1 MFEEDEEAIDLTP
14 IVNRFEE
21 MLRENTEFFFD
32 VQEFEALSDYYYDS
46 GKLNKAIRVV
56 EFAENQHPYCAS
68 FLVKKAQYFTAT
80 DQLEEAENELQKL
93 ESLSPG
99 SFDLFMA
106 RAAVQSKQGQHKKAI
121 QFFKDALK
129 RADFPEDVWPLI
141 AIEYQMLGN
150 YELSCKYLK
159 LTLEENPNDEI
170 AIYNI
175 ALCFDL
181 LEKTSEGITYFNRF
195 IDREPYSEIGW
206 YHLGI
211 LHAKNKEFDHAIRAV
226 DFALLIDETFM
237 AAYYEKARML
247 ERTFRYQEAA
257 DTYKASF
264 EFDGPTGFSYYKIAL
279 CYLKMHKPLKAK
291 SYLTKAIHEDEDLDE
306 AFYELAL
313 LNDER
318 KEKQEAIFN
327 IKKAIELDPDNW
339 DYLFTS
345 AEIHKR
351 SGLLNE
357 AEVIYKKLI
366 EDGYMDPDV
375 FIDYAELLFDLCEFE
390 EGMDILYKGVQ
401 LNPDSAD
408 MQYRLSGYL
417 YTLQESDEANIY
429 FEKALHID
437 PDRRMF
443 FFELFPK
450 LRQNA
455 AIRNMLTKFGKV

>member
-1 MFEEDEEAIDLTP
+1 MYEEDEEALDLTP
-14 IVNRFEE
+14 IVNRFER
-21 MLRENTEFFFD
+21 MLQENAEFFFD
-32 VQEFEALSDYYYDS
+32 VQEFEALSDYYFDS
-46 GKLNKAIRVV
+46 GKLNKALRVV
-56 EFAENQHPYCAS
+56 EIAENQHPYCAS
-68 FLVKKAQYFTAT
+68 FLVKKAQYFTAS
-80 DQLEEAENELQKL
+80 DQLDEAQNELEKL

-106 RAAVQSKQGQHKKAI
+106 RAALQSKQGNHKQAI
-121 QFFKDALK
+121 AFFKEAL
-129 RADFPEDVWPLI
+129 RNSDFPEDVWPLI

-181 LEKTSEGITYFNRF
+181 LEKTVEGISYFKRF
-195 IDREPYSEIGW
+195 TDREPYSEIAW
-206 YHLGI
+206 YHLAI
-211 LHAKNKEFDHAIRAV
+211 LYAKNKDFDEALRAI
-226 DFALLIDETFM
+226 DYALLIDETFM

-257 DTYKASF
+257 DTYLASF

-279 CYLKMHKPLKAK
+279 CYLKMHKPKKAR
-291 SYLTKAIHEDEDLDE
+291 SYFTKAIHEDADLDE

-313 LNDER
+313 LNDEEG
-318 KEKQEAIFN
+318 EKQEAIFN
-327 IKKAIELDPDNW
+327 IKKAMELDPDNW

-351 SGLLNE
+351 SGLLDE
-357 AEVIYKKLI
+357 AEVIYQKLI
-366 EDGYMDPDV
+366 EDGYLDPEV

-390 EGMDILYKGVQ
+390 EGMEILYKGVQ

-429 FEKALHID
+429 FEKALKID

-450 LRQNA
+450 LRQNP
-455 AIRNMLTKFGKV
+455 AIKGMLRKFGKV